1 MTAATVCNPSTNY
14 MSRQAFRHLL
24 IALAAGVA
32 GFVLQATA
40 TGGFA
45 QLWPGRLITLPV
57 AILLGPWM
65 GALSAALSAVP
76 GSAGS
81 GVLAMFIVEALAIGI
96 AVRRG
101 YPPVV
106 AGGLFWIV
114 NAVTFALA
122 SDLYGVRYVQPTL
135 WPLALQQLLNGM
147 VAVVVAEVITGSL
160 GRALV
165 QANVETQRLR
175 TYAFQG
181 FVLVAIFPVMIL
193 SAVSGQLLASRQES
207 EGSARLSE
215 IASTTRDQVAE
226 YLVVHQRTMETL
238 AASLGAIGNDQQKLR
253 RIIQSYPRVHPT
265 IDHVTVV
272 DPAGHVIESTSPD
285 AGPDSE
291 LRRNGV
297 ADRDYFKKVL
307 ATRGTV
313 ISDVVVARTN
323 ATPVI
328 LICSPYFTDAQEL
341 AGVACGPLRLAG
353 LARLV
358 ESYQALPQATVTV
371 VDHNDRVIYATSS
384 SGRAQLQDLNADPVV
399 RQADAAGDG
408 SFQYRATGDEGPSE
422 AMIAAVS
429 SVPSV
434 DWKVF
439 VEHPVLGLRLQ
450 STRYYALTL
459 ALIGLALGGAVL
471 LARRFS
477 LAVTKPLEE
486 LVNVVR
492 NASAQGAGASPS
504 VQTPLT
510 EVATVIANVNTMQRR
525 LQESFHE
532 LQGSLAQRESLN
544 SELQALTADLDRKV
558 RERTAELA
566 TAKQVAEEASRAKSE
581 FLANMS
587 HEIRTPMNG
596 IIGMTELAL
605 ATPLNE
611 VQRDYLQTVRGSAES
626 LLVVIND
633 VLDFSKI
640 EAGRLHIDAVDFSL
654 RTLLDDT
661 LKPLAFR
668 AHQKRLEL
676 MIDIKPDVP
685 DSLVGDP
692 HRLRQVIVNLVG
704 NAIKFTEIGEI
715 VVRISRQDAGDGEV
729 GLHVAVIDTGIGIP
743 TEKQFTVFQA
753 FTQADGSTTRRFGG
767 TGLGLTISAQLVSLM
782 GGLIWVESEP
792 GKGSTF
798 QFSLTL
804 PISTRVVAPQL
815 LPGRDELAGLSAI
828 VVDDNDTNIRILT
841 ELLNHWGM
849 AVTAAKDRRAALEL
863 VSSAAHA
870 FSLALVDMHMPGG
883 DGITVV
889 QALRHEPRCSAAAMV
904 ILTSSDQADAQR
916 DVAALEN
923 VRYIVKPVA
932 QAALLDAIRGAL
944 GGRTAVDLQ
953 PAAPAVTPTRAAQKL
968 RVLVAEDNAVN
979 RKLTEHLLT
988 RRGHDAVLVNN
999 GREAVE
1005 AITATGFDLVLM
1017 DLQMPEMDGF
1027 EATAAIRAAERNRL
1041 SGRMPIIALTA
1052 HAMQGDRQRC
1062 LDADMDGYVSKP
1074 IKAVELFEVID
1085 RVMAASVT
1093 APGAEARSA

>member
-1 MTAATVCNPSTNY
+1 
-14 MSRQAFRHLL
+14 MSRHAFRYLL
-24 IALAAGVA
+24 IALAAGIA

-45 QLWPGRLITLPV
+45 QLWPGRLISLPV
-57 AILLGPWM
+57 AILLGPWL
-65 GALSAALSAVP
+65 GAITAALTAWP
-76 GSAGS
+76 GGADA
-81 GVLAMFIVEALAIGI
+81 GVLTTFIIEALVVGV

-101 YPPVV
+101 YPAIV

-122 SDLYGVRYVQPTL
+122 SDLYGVRYVQSTM

-147 VAVVVAEVITGSL
+147 VAVVVAELVTGSL

-165 QANVETQRLR
+165 HANVETQRLR

-226 YLVVHQRTMETL
+226 YLVVHQRTIETL
-238 AASLGAIGNDQQKLR
+238 AASLSAIDNDPTRLR
-253 RIIQSYPRVHPT
+253 RIIQAYPRVHPT
-265 IDHVTVV
+265 LDHVTVV
-272 DPAGHVIESTSPD
+272 DGRGRVIDSTSPD

-297 ADRDYFKKVL
+297 ADRDYFKRVL

-328 LICSPYFTDAQEL
+328 LICSPYFTETQEL
-341 AGVACGPLRLAG
+341 SGVACGPLRLAA

-371 VDHNDRVIYATSS
+371 VDHNHRVIYATSS
-384 SGRAQLQDLNADPVV
+384 SGRQQLQDLGADPVV
-399 RQADAAGDG
+399 RQADALGDG
-408 SFQYRATGDEGPSE
+408 SFQYTATGADGPSE
-422 AMIAAVS
+422 AVLAAVS
-429 SVPSV
+429 SVSSV
-434 DWKVF
+434 GWKVF

-459 ALIGLALGGAVL
+459 ALVGLALGGAVL

-477 LAVTKPLEE
+477 LAVTRPLEE
-486 LVNVVR
+486 LVAVVR
-492 NASAQGAGASPS
+492 NATVQGAGAPPL
-504 VQTPLT
+504 VETPLT
-510 EVATVIANVNTMQRR
+510 EVATVIADVSIMQRR
-525 LQESFHE
+525 LQESYHQ

-544 SELQALTADLDRKV
+544 DELQALTADLDRKV
-558 RERTAELA
+558 RERTAELVA
-566 TAKQVAEEASRAKSE
+566 SKQVAEEASRAKSE

-605 ATPLNE
+605 ETGLTD
-611 VQRDYLQTVRGSAES
+611 VQREYLQTVRGSAES

-640 EAGRLHIDAVDFSL
+640 EAGRLHIDAIDFSL

-668 AHQKRLEL
+668 AHQKHLEL
-676 MIDIKPDVP
+676 MVDVKPDVP

-692 HRLRQVIVNLVG
+692 HRLRQVIINLVG
-704 NAIKFTEIGEI
+704 NAIKFTEVGEI
-715 VVRISRQDAGDGEV
+715 VVRIARQEAIDGEV
-729 GLHVAVIDTGIGIP
+729 ALHLCVIDTGIGIP
-743 TEKQFTVFQA
+743 PDKQVAVFQA

-782 GGLIWVESEP
+782 GGLMWVESMP

-804 PISTRVVAPQL
+804 PVSTRVVAPQV
-815 LPGRDELAGLSAI
+815 LPARDELAGLSAL

-841 ELLNHWGM
+841 ELLDHWGM
-849 AVTAAKDRRAALEL
+849 TVTAARDRRDALEL

-889 QALRHEPRCSAAAMV
+889 QALRHEPRCAAAAMV
-904 ILTSSDQADAQR
+904 ILTSSDHAEARR
-916 DVAALEN
+916 DVAALDN

-944 GGRTAVDLQ
+944 GGRMAVDLQ

-979 RKLTEHLLT
+979 RKLAEHLLI
-988 RRGHDAVLVNN
+988 RRGHEAVLVNN
-999 GREAVE
+999 GLEAVE
-1005 AITATGFDLVLM
+1005 AIGSSGFDLVLM

-1027 EATAAIRAAERNRL
+1027 EATAAIRASERGRL
-1041 SGRMPIIALTA
+1041 VRMPIIALTA
-1052 HAMQGDRQRC
+1052 HAMEGDRQRC

-1085 RVMAASVT
+1085 RVIAATAPPHAAS
-1093 APGAEARSA
+1093 A